1 MMDEMF
7 TNLAI
12 QTVTLVGKAAFGAA
26 GTIALRKFSRF
37 IQDAPT
43 KQTQQ
48 LEKLRAEL
56 ELRLRLVVPAIDLVD
71 ILAARGNSSLTAV
84 VPLTT
89 DLRTQTEQ
97 LSQHLEQLERQMFS
111 NQRPTS
117 RTDRKFASQFENAVE
132 ALQQEIQA
140 LLDRIAEMVPFL
152 NLALTTSGCNLS
164 AGMSSSIS
172 PARLLQASSSLQETH
187 HQFTAY
193 SPAPTSHLS
202 PQLSPQA
209 TGSPDSFHSVPDRPA
224 SSAAQVTRALSGLVY
239 AIQPSFTLTLYSLF
253 TSSVR
258 HKSRDDFTWKEEFP
272 KCKGFLQRIRS
283 PDLAYSYELVIE
295 EDLNDGR
302 YHEHLDGPVNNSAP
316 VPGDRRVFPV
326 TDIVR
331 LHYSSAGQLLNIEDS
346 KRPVLVIQVQL
357 GSGDL
362 APKPLALASSLA
374 SLSLAESATP
384 PEESES
390 EGGKSSGSRTPKRNA
405 TISGLRPAPTRFEWL
420 ALQMYAEPIHSDDEA
435 ESEEDEAVDPKRPSS
450 PLPCRSGAAGGGGS
464 HLTAVGTPA
473 SPPSPLLF
481 SNSPWHSQLSLLEYL
496 LRLTALEM
504 CEQTLHLDVSDEK
517 LSLFLRDDQGPAASP
532 NDPQTSG
539 DAGQRLNSSGSVA
552 WDLDHSI
559 RKSYSRN
566 DTPLRADY
574 SSPLARRLV
583 ARNDNKLDTPLRYP

>member
-1 MMDEMF
+1 MDEMF

-187 HQFTAY
+187 H
-193 SPAPTSHLS
+193 H
-202 PQLSPQA
+202 
-209 TGSPDSFHSVPDRPA
+209 
-224 SSAAQVTRALSGLVY
+224 GLVY

-405 TISGLRPAPTRFEWL
+405 TISGLRPAPTR
-420 ALQMYAEPIHSDDEA
+420 
-435 ESEEDEAVDPKRPSS
+435 
-450 PLPCRSGAAGGGGS
+450 
-464 HLTAVGTPA
+464 
-473 SPPSPLLF
+473 
-481 SNSPWHSQLSLLEYL
+481 QLSLLEYL